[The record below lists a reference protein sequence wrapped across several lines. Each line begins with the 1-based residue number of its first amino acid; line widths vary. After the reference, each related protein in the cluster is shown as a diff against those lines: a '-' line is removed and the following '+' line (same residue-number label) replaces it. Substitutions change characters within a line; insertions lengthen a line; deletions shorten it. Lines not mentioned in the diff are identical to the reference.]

1 MKRALSASV
10 LGLVFLAGIPASV
23 AAKQNTPV
31 VPTPILATDARGIVT
46 TTAGQVA
53 GYIENDIYIYKGIP
67 YAKARRFMPPTAPD
81 AWQGIRSS
89 RAYGPTCPQAKRM
102 GWYSDELAFS
112 FNWDDGFPD
121 EDCLRV
127 NVWTPGVNDQKKRP
141 VMVWLH
147 GGGYSAGSGQELP
160 SYDGTNMA
168 KEHDVVVVTLNH
180 RLNVLGFLDLSSFGA
195 KYAQSGNVGLLDLVA
210 ALQWV
215 HHNIAAFGGD
225 PANVTIFGQSAGA
238 GSVLAQICSPLNR
251 GLFQRAIMQSGAGL
265 GMFNRHQQSL
275 EDGHRTAERLF
286 EALGVSSL
294 DEARQ
299 VPAAELLAAAEAL
312 PVPPESGREGDWS
325 MMVNWVPCV
334 DGRFITDQYA
344 RTIARGEQ
352 NEVEILLGNT
362 TGEFMETD
370 ADGTLLPAGEVGNL
384 KLIAEWIRGGRKA
397 PYYYRF
403 DVAMPGDD
411 AGAFHS
417 SELWFS
423 FGTLATCWRPFVGWH
438 YDLSRRMVAYWT
450 NFAATGDPNGPDA
463 DGTPLPEWTRYAPFG
478 GDAMRLGQRTRM
490 IRDWSTNVERN
501 ALLQWGGAAAD

>member
-1 MKRALSASV
+1 MLRTVQTALGPV
-10 LGLVFLAGIPASV
+10 EGLAAPEPEITVFRGIPF
-23 AAKQNTPV
+23 AAPPV
-31 VPTPILATDARGIVT
+31 GDRRWRAPRPVEPWPGTLAAYDFAPACPQPTPGGSNEFYDREWGTDPA
-46 TTAGQVA
+46 
-53 GYIENDIYIYKGIP
+53 IELN
-67 YAKARRFMPPTAPD
+67 
-81 AWQGIRSS
+81 
-89 RAYGPTCPQAKRM
+89 
-102 GWYSDELAFS
+102 
-112 FNWDDGFPD
+112 
-121 EDCLRV
+121 EDCLYL
-127 NVWTPGVNDQKKRP
+127 NIWTPALRGNRRDTRVVADHPLP
-141 VMVWLH
+141 VMVWIH
-147 GGGYSAGSGQELP
+147 GGAYQTGCTAEKEFDGSALARRG
-160 SYDGTNMA
+160 
-168 KEHDVVVVTLNH
+168 VVVVSVGY
-180 RLNVLGFLDLSSFGA
+180 RLNVFGFLAHNRLREEAEARHDDEPYANFGFLDQRAGIR
-195 KYAQSGNVGLLDLVA
+195 
-210 ALQWV
+210 WV
-215 HHNIAAFGGD
+215 VKNIAAFGGD
-225 PANVTIFGQSAGA
+225 PENITIFGQSAGA

-299 VPAAELLAAAEAL
+299 VPADELLAAAEAL
-312 PVPPESGREGDWS
+312 PVPPDSGREGDWS

-384 KLIAEWIRGGRKA
+384 KLIAEWIRSGRKA

-403 DVAMPGDD
+403 DVTMPGDD

-463 DGTPLPEWTRYAPFG
+463 DGTPLPAWTRYAPFG
-478 GDAMRLGQRTRM
+478 DDAMRLGQRTRM
-490 IRDWSTNVERN
+490 IRDWSTNAERN

>member
-1 MKRALSASV
+1 MLRTVQTALGPV
-10 LGLVFLAGIPASV
+10 EGLAAPEPEITVFRGIPF
-23 AAKQNTPV
+23 AAPPV
-31 VPTPILATDARGIVT
+31 GDRRWRAPRPVEPWPGTLAAYDFAPACPQPTPGGSNEFYDREWGTDPA
-46 TTAGQVA
+46 
-53 GYIENDIYIYKGIP
+53 IELN
-67 YAKARRFMPPTAPD
+67 
-81 AWQGIRSS
+81 
-89 RAYGPTCPQAKRM
+89 
-102 GWYSDELAFS
+102 
-112 FNWDDGFPD
+112 
-121 EDCLRV
+121 EDCLYL
-127 NVWTPGVNDQKKRP
+127 NIWTPALRGNRRDTRVVADHPLP
-141 VMVWLH
+141 VMVWIH
-147 GGGYSAGSGQELP
+147 GGAYQTGCTAEKEFDGSALARRG
-160 SYDGTNMA
+160 
-168 KEHDVVVVTLNH
+168 VVVVSVGY
-180 RLNVLGFLDLSSFGA
+180 RLNVFGFLAHNRLREEAEARHDDEPYANFGFLDQRAGIR
-195 KYAQSGNVGLLDLVA
+195 
-210 ALQWV
+210 WV
-215 HHNIAAFGGD
+215 VKNIAAFGGD
-225 PANVTIFGQSAGA
+225 PENITIFGQSAGA
-238 GSVLAQICSPLNR
+238 SSVLAQICSPLNR

-384 KLIAEWIRGGRKA
+384 KLIAEWIRSGRKA

-403 DVAMPGDD
+403 DVTMPGDD

-478 GDAMRLGQRTRM
+478 DDAMRLGHRTRM
-490 IRDWSTNVERN
+490 IRDWSTNAERN

>member
-1 MKRALSASV
+1 MLRTVQTALGPV
-10 LGLVFLAGIPASV
+10 EGLAAPEPEITVFRGIPF
-23 AAKQNTPV
+23 AAPPV
-31 VPTPILATDARGIVT
+31 GDRRWRAPRPVEPWPGTLAAYDFAPACPQPTPGGSNEFYDREWGTDPA
-46 TTAGQVA
+46 
-53 GYIENDIYIYKGIP
+53 IELN
-67 YAKARRFMPPTAPD
+67 
-81 AWQGIRSS
+81 
-89 RAYGPTCPQAKRM
+89 
-102 GWYSDELAFS
+102 
-112 FNWDDGFPD
+112 
-121 EDCLRV
+121 EDCLYL
-127 NVWTPGVNDQKKRP
+127 NIWTPALRGNRRDTRVVADHPLP
-141 VMVWLH
+141 VMVWIH
-147 GGGYSAGSGQELP
+147 GGAYQTGCTAEKEFDGSALARRG
-160 SYDGTNMA
+160 
-168 KEHDVVVVTLNH
+168 VVVVSVGY
-180 RLNVLGFLDLSSFGA
+180 RLNVFGFLAHNRLREEAEARHDDEPYANFGFLDQRAGIR
-195 KYAQSGNVGLLDLVA
+195 
-210 ALQWV
+210 WV
-215 HHNIAAFGGD
+215 VKNIAAFGGD
-225 PANVTIFGQSAGA
+225 PENITIFGQSAGA

-299 VPAAELLAAAEAL
+299 VPADELLAAAEAL
-312 PVPPESGREGDWS
+312 PVPPDSGREGDWS

-403 DVAMPGDD
+403 DVTMPGDD

-478 GDAMRLGQRTRM
+478 DDAMRLGHRTRM
-490 IRDWSTNVERN
+490 IRDWSTNAERN

>member
-1 MKRALSASV
+1 MREEAE
-10 LGLVFLAGIPASV
+10 
-23 AAKQNTPV
+23 
-31 VPTPILATDARGIVT
+31 ARHDD
-46 TTAGQVA
+46 
-53 GYIENDIYIYKGIP
+53 EP
-67 YAKARRFMPPTAPD
+67 YANF
-81 AWQGIRSS
+81 
-89 RAYGPTCPQAKRM
+89 
-102 GWYSDELAFS
+102 
-112 FNWDDGFPD
+112 
-121 EDCLRV
+121 
-127 NVWTPGVNDQKKRP
+127 
-141 VMVWLH
+141 
-147 GGGYSAGSGQELP
+147 
-160 SYDGTNMA
+160 
-168 KEHDVVVVTLNH
+168 
-180 RLNVLGFLDLSSFGA
+180 GFLDQRAGIR
-195 KYAQSGNVGLLDLVA
+195 
-210 ALQWV
+210 WV
-215 HHNIAAFGGD
+215 VKNIAAFGGD
-225 PANVTIFGQSAGA
+225 PENITIFGQSAGA

-384 KLIAEWIRGGRKA
+384 KLIAEWIRSGRKA

-423 FGTLATCWRPFVGWH
+423 FGTNGHLLAAVRRMTLRPVTPDGRLLDELRRH
-438 YDLSRRMVAYWT
+438 RRPERSRR
-450 NFAATGDPNGPDA
+450 G
-463 DGTPLPEWTRYAPFG
+463 RH
-478 GDAMRLGQRTRM
+478 
-490 IRDWSTNVERN
+490 
-501 ALLQWGGAAAD
+501 AAAGMDTVRPVRRRRHAAGSADPYDPRLEHERRT

>member
-1 MKRALSASV
+1 MLRTVQTALGPV
-10 LGLVFLAGIPASV
+10 EGLAAPEPEITVFRGIPF
-23 AAKQNTPV
+23 AAPPV
-31 VPTPILATDARGIVT
+31 GDRRWRAPRPVEPWPGTLAAYDFAPACPQPTPGGSNEFYDREWGTDPA
-46 TTAGQVA
+46 
-53 GYIENDIYIYKGIP
+53 IELN
-67 YAKARRFMPPTAPD
+67 
-81 AWQGIRSS
+81 
-89 RAYGPTCPQAKRM
+89 
-102 GWYSDELAFS
+102 
-112 FNWDDGFPD
+112 
-121 EDCLRV
+121 EDCLYL
-127 NVWTPGVNDQKKRP
+127 NIWTPALRGNRRDTRVVADHPLP
-141 VMVWLH
+141 VMVWIH
-147 GGGYSAGSGQELP
+147 GGAYQTGCTAEKEFDGSALARRG
-160 SYDGTNMA
+160 
-168 KEHDVVVVTLNH
+168 VVVVSVGY
-180 RLNVLGFLDLSSFGA
+180 RLNVFGFLAHNRLREEAEARHDDEPYANFGFLDQRAGIR
-195 KYAQSGNVGLLDLVA
+195 
-210 ALQWV
+210 WV
-215 HHNIAAFGGD
+215 VKNIASFGGD
-225 PANVTIFGQSAGA
+225 PENITIFGQSAGA

-490 IRDWSTNVERN
+490 IRDWSTNAERN
-501 ALLQWGGAAAD
+501 ALLQWGGAATD

>member
-1 MKRALSASV
+1 MLRTVQTALGPV
-10 LGLVFLAGIPASV
+10 EGLAAPEPEITVFRGIPF
-23 AAKQNTPV
+23 AAPPV
-31 VPTPILATDARGIVT
+31 GDRRWRAPRPVEPWPGTLAAYDFAPACPQPTPGGSNEFYDREWGTDPA
-46 TTAGQVA
+46 
-53 GYIENDIYIYKGIP
+53 IELN
-67 YAKARRFMPPTAPD
+67 
-81 AWQGIRSS
+81 
-89 RAYGPTCPQAKRM
+89 
-102 GWYSDELAFS
+102 
-112 FNWDDGFPD
+112 
-121 EDCLRV
+121 EDCLYL
-127 NVWTPGVNDQKKRP
+127 NIWTPALRGNRRDTRVVADHPLP
-141 VMVWLH
+141 VMVWIH
-147 GGGYSAGSGQELP
+147 GGAYQTGCTAEKEFDGSALARRG
-160 SYDGTNMA
+160 
-168 KEHDVVVVTLNH
+168 VVVVSVGY
-180 RLNVLGFLDLSSFGA
+180 RLNVFGFLAHNRLREEAEARHDDEPYANFGFLDQRAGIR
-195 KYAQSGNVGLLDLVA
+195 
-210 ALQWV
+210 WV
-215 HHNIAAFGGD
+215 VKNIAAFGGD
-225 PANVTIFGQSAGA
+225 PENITIFGQSAGA

-344 RTIARGEQ
+344 RTISRGEQ

-450 NFAATGDPNGPDA
+450 NFAATGDPNGPDV

-490 IRDWSTNVERN
+490 IRDWNTNVERN

>member
-1 MKRALSASV
+1 MLRTVQTALGPV
-10 LGLVFLAGIPASV
+10 EGLAAPEPEITVFRGIPF
-23 AAKQNTPV
+23 AAPPV
-31 VPTPILATDARGIVT
+31 GDRRWRAPRPVEPWPGTLAAYDFAPACPQPTPGGSNEFYDREWGTDPA
-46 TTAGQVA
+46 
-53 GYIENDIYIYKGIP
+53 IELN
-67 YAKARRFMPPTAPD
+67 
-81 AWQGIRSS
+81 
-89 RAYGPTCPQAKRM
+89 
-102 GWYSDELAFS
+102 
-112 FNWDDGFPD
+112 
-121 EDCLRV
+121 EDCLYL
-127 NVWTPGVNDQKKRP
+127 NIWTPALRGNRRDTRVVADHPLP
-141 VMVWLH
+141 VMVWIH
-147 GGGYSAGSGQELP
+147 GGAYQTGCTAEKEFDGSALARRG
-160 SYDGTNMA
+160 
-168 KEHDVVVVTLNH
+168 VVVVSVGY
-180 RLNVLGFLDLSSFGA
+180 RLNVFGFLAHNRLREEAEARHDDEPYANFGFLDQRAGIR
-195 KYAQSGNVGLLDLVA
+195 
-210 ALQWV
+210 WV
-215 HHNIAAFGGD
+215 VKNIAAFGGD
-225 PANVTIFGQSAGA
+225 PENITIFGQSAGA

-384 KLIAEWIRGGRKA
+384 KLIAEWIRSGRKA

-403 DVAMPGDD
+403 DVTMPGDD

-463 DGTPLPEWTRYAPFG
+463 DGTPLPELTRYAPFG
-478 GDAMRLGQRTRM
+478 DDAMRLGHRTRM
-490 IRDWSTNVERN
+490 IRDWSTNAERN

>member
-1 MKRALSASV
+1 MLRIVHTGCAPSKALRHRNPRSRSSAVSRSPRRRSATCAGAHPSRWQ
-10 LGLVFLAGIPASV
+10 LGRGTLAAHDFAPACPQPTPGDSNEFYDREWGTDPAIALDEDTRVSGSPAAGDGVDSRRRLPDRMHRREGIRRLCPGAPWRGGGFRRLPAQWFGFLAHNRLREEAE
-23 AAKQNTPV
+23 
-31 VPTPILATDARGIVT
+31 ARHDD
-46 TTAGQVA
+46 
-53 GYIENDIYIYKGIP
+53 EP
-67 YAKARRFMPPTAPD
+67 YANF
-81 AWQGIRSS
+81 
-89 RAYGPTCPQAKRM
+89 
-102 GWYSDELAFS
+102 
-112 FNWDDGFPD
+112 
-121 EDCLRV
+121 
-127 NVWTPGVNDQKKRP
+127 
-141 VMVWLH
+141 
-147 GGGYSAGSGQELP
+147 
-160 SYDGTNMA
+160 
-168 KEHDVVVVTLNH
+168 
-180 RLNVLGFLDLSSFGA
+180 GFLDQRAGIR
-195 KYAQSGNVGLLDLVA
+195 
-210 ALQWV
+210 WV
-215 HHNIAAFGGD
+215 VKNIAAFGGD
-225 PANVTIFGQSAGA
+225 PENITIFGQSAGA

-384 KLIAEWIRGGRKA
+384 KLIAEWIRSGRKV

-423 FGTLATCWRPFVGWH
+423 FGTLATCWRRSSDDTTTCHAGW
-438 YDLSRRMVAYWT
+438 SPTGRTSPPPETRTVPTRTARRCRNGHGT
-450 NFAATGDPNGPDA
+450 PRSAATPCGWVSGP
-463 DGTPLPEWTRYAPFG
+463 
-478 GDAMRLGQRTRM
+478 
-490 IRDWSTNVERN
+490 V
-501 ALLQWGGAAAD
+501 

>member
-1 MKRALSASV
+1 MLRTVQTALGPV
-10 LGLVFLAGIPASV
+10 EGLAAPEPEITVFRGIPF
-23 AAKQNTPV
+23 AAPPV
-31 VPTPILATDARGIVT
+31 GDRRWRAPRPVEPWPGTLAAYDFAPACPQPTPGGSNEFYDREWGTDPA
-46 TTAGQVA
+46 
-53 GYIENDIYIYKGIP
+53 IELN
-67 YAKARRFMPPTAPD
+67 
-81 AWQGIRSS
+81 
-89 RAYGPTCPQAKRM
+89 
-102 GWYSDELAFS
+102 
-112 FNWDDGFPD
+112 
-121 EDCLRV
+121 EDCLYL
-127 NVWTPGVNDQKKRP
+127 NIWTPALRGNRRDTRVVADHPLP
-141 VMVWLH
+141 VMVWIH
-147 GGGYSAGSGQELP
+147 GGAYQTGCTAEKEFDGSALARRG
-160 SYDGTNMA
+160 
-168 KEHDVVVVTLNH
+168 VVVVSVGY
-180 RLNVLGFLDLSSFGA
+180 RLNVFGFLAHNRLREEAEARHDDEPYANFGFLDQRAGIR
-195 KYAQSGNVGLLDLVA
+195 
-210 ALQWV
+210 WV
-215 HHNIAAFGGD
+215 VKNIAAFGGD
-225 PANVTIFGQSAGA
+225 PENITIFGQSAGA
-238 GSVLAQICSPLNR
+238 SSVLAQICSPLNR
-251 GLFQRAIMQSGAGL
+251 GLFRRAIMQSGAGL

-275 EDGHRTAERLF
+275 EDGHRTAKRLF

-478 GDAMRLGQRTRM
+478 DDAMRLGHRTRM
-490 IRDWSTNVERN
+490 IRDWSTNAERN